1 VPDAAVFACAATG
14 ALSGVALAIT
24 GAAPATANDPSVAA
38 VALVGVAWP
47 FAPVAT
53 ASLGAARAFFAP
65 ASAAATAALVAVA
78 DADAAAAES
87 VVVCA
92 GAAAADEVAAL
103 AADDVAAIAAAAM
116 ASGAVALP
124 DPAGAAGALVEAMM
138 TGIATAIGFGIG
150 IVTDGPPGCAA
161 PLGSAAEVLSEDD
174 FPVDF
179 EVLAFEGS
187 EFEPVCW
194 TVSPLVLVLAS
205 DG

>member
-1 VPDAAVFACAATG
+1 M
-14 ALSGVALAIT
+14 
-24 GAAPATANDPSVAA
+24 
-38 VALVGVAWP
+38 
-47 FAPVAT
+47 
-53 ASLGAARAFFAP
+53 
-65 ASAAATAALVAVA
+65 VAVA

-92 GAAAADEVAAL
+92 GAAAADEVP
-103 AADDVAAIAAAAM
+103 ADEVAAIAAAAM

-124 DPAGAAGALVEAMM
+124 DPAGAAGALVETMI
-138 TGIATAIGFGIG
+138 TGIATAIGFG
-150 IVTDGPPGCAA
+150 VVMDGPPGCAA
-161 PLGSAAEVLSEDD
+161 ALGSAAEVLSEDD